1 VTERRDR
8 KGQAVPQYAILI
20 YEKET
25 PGGVADIPPE
35 VMEANLGVGEKIAA
49 MGARVVHE
57 QGLQPSAS
65 TRTIHKNGMVT
76 DGPFIESKEV
86 IAGFFVVET
95 QDLEEAVAIG
105 KLLPIMDGG
114 VEVRPLLEA

>member
-1 VTERRDR
+1 M
-8 KGQAVPQYAILI
+8 PQYAILI

>member
-1 VTERRDR
+1 M
-8 KGQAVPQYAILI
+8 PQYAILI

-35 VMEANLGVGEKIAA
+35 VMEANLRAGEKITE
-49 MGARVVHE
+49 MGAKVVYE
-57 QGLQPSAS
+57 QALQPAAAA
-65 TRTIHKNGMVT
+65 RTIHKGGLVT

-95 QDLEEAVAIG
+95 TDLEAAIAIG
-105 KLLPIMDGG
+105 RLLPIMDGA
-114 VEVRPLLEA
+114 VEVRPLLEP